1 MSIPNVN
8 QITTD
13 LRMMGDQQLQQYA
26 AMHKNDPYIL
36 PMAIAESNSRK
47 ALRAA
52 KQAQDG
58 GQPQGKVADQAIAS
72 MNAPPPQMAPQGMPP
87 QGMPPQGGPPMAQQR
102 LPEQQGIGA
111 LPVKNMQNMA
121 DGGIAGYADGGE
133 FNYAGGGDPVVMM
146 AEGGVAHFQDG
157 GLAKRYA
164 VENQEMISG
173 NRVQYSPDVA
183 TYAEQLST
191 AKNAAYQAEQ
201 NAYADQERARMLR
214 GPNST
219 TPVASKATMLSLDN
233 NRAPDPRALSSMPS
247 AATQLAQ
254 AADTVTSAPDNK
266 QPPLPNLRPAG
277 ASTPAAPAAPEKSA
291 AARLMDMQRETG
303 SGDRKAIDE
312 KQKEYET
319 SLTTAATERSANLE
333 KEIAARGEYGKAK
346 EERLA
351 AREAGLSKEKDTLLG
366 LSALEMALGFFT
378 GGPNAAIKSTQGAL
392 KTYGA
397 GIASLKQAK
406 EKIDD
411 SRDQIDEFRRTESNM
426 TARERREA
434 ANDINRTQIEI
445 KKLGVEG
452 LEKAYGYNREDAKT
466 AFNAAT
472 QEGLTKLEI
481 QGRKDVAGMQERGA
495 NARAAMPSGEMRT
508 AMMLGSGKT
517 DQEKLESGMIKYKEL
532 MGDKQ
537 GTQMLKLF
545 LEENGRREKVG
556 QEPISLENF
565 RRTTAAFF
573 APPATVDTNKVDRS

>member
-72 MNAPPPQMAPQGMPP
+72 MNAPPPQMVPQGMPP
-87 QGMPPQGGPPMAQQR
+87 QMAPQGGPQMAQQQ

-146 AEGGVAHFQDG
+146 AEGGIAGYSGEGESLVRTTSGGKDWFLDVPDTVQDPNVEWYRTMPNPMA
-157 GLAKRYA
+157 GLAGKKFASKDEA
-164 VENQEMISG
+164 V
-173 NRVQYSPDVA
+173 
-183 TYAEQLST
+183 
-191 AKNAAYQAEQ
+191 AAYDRA
-201 NAYADQERARMLR
+201 NAMPLKER
-214 GPNST
+214 
-219 TPVASKATMLSLDN
+219 TPASQMMYN
-233 NRAPDPRALSSMPS
+233 PP
-247 AATQLAQ
+247 AATPTPGT
-254 AADTVTSAPDNK
+254 AATDK
-266 QPPLPNLRPAG
+266 QPPPPPNLRPAG
-277 ASTPAAPAAPEKSA
+277 PSTPAAPAAPEKSA
-291 AARLMDMQRETG
+291 AARLMDVQKEVG
-303 SGDRKAIDE
+303 AGDRTAIDAKQNLLE
-312 KQKEYET
+312 K
-319 SLTTAATERSANLE
+319 SMLSGATEEQTNLE
-333 KEIAARGEYGKAK
+333 KDIAARPKYGEAK
-346 EERLA
+346 EARLA
-351 AREAGLSKEKDTLLG
+351 EREAGLGKEKDTLVGLAALETALG
-366 LSALEMALGFFT
+366 LISTPGPFMNALGT
-378 GGPNAAIKSTQGAL
+378 SAQKGL
-392 KTYGA
+392 KTYGE
-397 GIASLKQAK
+397 GIAKLKLAK

-426 TARERREA
+426 TAKERRDA
-434 ANDINRTQIEI
+434 ANNINRTKIAIEQ
-445 KKLGVEG
+445 LGVAG
-452 LEKAYGYNREDAKT
+452 LEKAYGLKAAEAT
-466 AFNAAT
+466 TVFNAAT
-472 QEGLTKLEI
+472 QEGLTKQEI
-481 QGRKDVAGMQERGA
+481 QGRKDVALIGERG
-495 NARAAMPSGEMRT
+495 NMARAAMPSGEMRT

-545 LEENGRREKVG
+545 LEENGRREKNM
-556 QEPISLENF
+556 EPPLSLEQF
-565 RRTTAAFF
+565 RRTSAAFF
-573 APPATVDTNKVDRS
+573 APPAPVDTNKVDRS